1 VAARAVSC
9 PAYTVCYCRIGP
21 FAKALISE
29 GDARTHRTPKALPPR
44 REARNL
50 LQMPATDLGA
60 GVALAEALVAE
71 CPLVLESAA
80 EWNLA

>member
-1 VAARAVSC
+1 
-9 PAYTVCYCRIGP
+9 
-21 FAKALISE
+21 
-29 GDARTHRTPKALPPR
+29 
-44 REARNL
+44 
-50 LQMPATDLGA
+50 MPATDLGA